1 MSKAILDFFH
11 EKTQITF
18 QRQIQS
24 RILLHTKKSVAT
36 NLLWLYH
43 EASITE
49 QNGQAILR
57 LDLQE
62 SMKVS

>member
-1 MSKAILDFFH
+1 M
-11 EKTQITF
+11 TN

-49 QNGQAILR
+49 QNGMGKQFYDWTYR
-57 LDLQE
+57 K
-62 SMKVS
+62 S